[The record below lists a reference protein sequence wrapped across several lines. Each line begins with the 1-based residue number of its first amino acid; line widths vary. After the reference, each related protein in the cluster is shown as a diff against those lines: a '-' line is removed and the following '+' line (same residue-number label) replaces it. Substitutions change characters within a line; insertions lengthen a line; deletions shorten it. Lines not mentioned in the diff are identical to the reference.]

1 MVDEAK
7 NEMLN
12 QWNWGCEYLCTKTNL
27 ENNGDPPLQCRFII
41 LECVKKLRSQSL
53 KWNCSSIPNKFTYE
67 HAKYQNDSFL

>member
-41 LECVKKLRSQSL
+41 LEYVKLLRSQ
-53 KWNCSSIPNKFTYE
+53 
-67 HAKYQNDSFL
+67 